1 MSLTFIDPLS
11 ENFAYLSPVI
21 YCPSC
26 AQLVFNTLPGTGTPH
41 RSHGAR
47 GCHTGSI
54 SQQALGDGGGGTPS
68 HPLQAADG
76 PRGQE
81 GAEPL
86 RDLLAPLYSS
96 ALVPSFL
103 LLFCQPCKDSQERAL
118 ATWENLSPSKEA
130 PIREH
135 RPSCRS
141 PFRGRTVIWEE
152 LGPEETQETNPGEA
166 RQAPIPQREQGA
178 TTVLGQHSAEWGSCH
193 TPCWGLPP
201 TRPQAGAHHA
211 HSAPASPRG
220 VEHQP
225 CQQTG
230 ATTSTQAEEPQP
242 SSPPSSGELQA

>member
-86 RDLLAPLYSS
+86 RDLLAPLLFTVVLWSQVSS
-96 ALVPSFL
+96 SF
-103 LLFCQPCKDSQERAL
+103 F
-118 ATWENLSPSKEA
+118 
-130 PIREH
+130 
-135 RPSCRS
+135 
-141 PFRGRTVIWEE
+141 V
-152 LGPEETQETNPGEA
+152 NPVKTA
-166 RQAPIPQREQGA
+166 K
-178 TTVLGQHSAEWGSCH
+178 S
-193 TPCWGLPP
+193 
-201 TRPQAGAHHA
+201 
-211 HSAPASPRG
+211 
-220 VEHQP
+220 
-225 CQQTG
+225 
-230 ATTSTQAEEPQP
+230 EPWP
-242 SSPPSSGELQA
+242 HGKT